1 MKKRFK
7 LKSLVIVVDTSP
19 KISHH
24 ESLRAS
30 IERLEKV
37 LNRQAQ
43 GAEGM
48 GHIEGLEHI
57 ACPMLDRK
65 KAQLANDKDYKL
77 PKRRLCVHNRSWS
90 WHIGWCGWLRFD
102 WNISWIARKFG
113 TTINPDG
120 SEQGVPTYSEYR
132 GILGYHC
139 DL

>member
-19 KISHH
+19 KLSHH
-24 ESLRAS
+24 ENLREGIA
-30 IERLEKV
+30 RLENV
-37 LNRQAQ
+37 LKRLPRRSSNADYL
-43 GAEGM
+43 
-48 GHIEGLEHI
+48 INK
-57 ACPMLDRK
+57 K

-120 SEQGVPTYSEYR
+120 SEQGLPTYNEYR

>member
-19 KISHH
+19 KVRHH

-30 IERLEKV
+30 IARLEKA
-37 LNRQAQ
+37 LNRQTQNYIAM
-43 GAEGM
+43 EP
-48 GHIEGLEHI
+48 IVCPLLE
-57 ACPMLDRK
+57 RK
-65 KAQLANDKDYKL
+65 KAQLVLDKDYKL

-90 WHIGWCGWLRFD
+90 WHIGWWGWLSFD
-102 WNISWIARKFG
+102 WNSSWIARKFG